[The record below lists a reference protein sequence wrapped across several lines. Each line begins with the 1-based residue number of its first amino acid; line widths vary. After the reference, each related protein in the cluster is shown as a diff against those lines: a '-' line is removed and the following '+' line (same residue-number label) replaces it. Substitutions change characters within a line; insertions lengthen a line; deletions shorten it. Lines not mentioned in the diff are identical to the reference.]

1 MTFNIDTDFSN
12 FYKSNSF
19 TGFVKS
25 INRFF
30 DLDDINE
37 IIARCTLKVLEKEK
51 KVFISEKE
59 FSTYFLTNLKYICYD
74 YIHEK
79 NGENSNNRHHHI
91 IRVIELPNLL
101 LEGYDSKNNKIKRVI
116 NSLKDE
122 NNQSNYY
129 FSKTEL
135 FELLEIHL
143 SQNKKLIKKPSNLE
157 FYKECLLIR
166 DREYLRDKY
175 NLSDTQLSGKIS
187 VLNRML
193 KKILTKKMEET
204 QVNSIA
210 DLNKLCEKYITEFPD
225 KKQFD
230 ILMTVTNY
238 EVMKTL
244 INIEVMEQPIISSVW
259 TYSYMNK
266 KFILKKNN

>member
-1 MTFNIDTDFSN
+1 MTFNIDTDFGN

-19 TGFVKS
+19 IGFVKS
-25 INRFF
+25 INSFF
-30 DLDDINE
+30 ELDDINE
-37 IIARCTLKVLEKEK
+37 IIARCNLRVLEKEK

-59 FSTYFLTNLKYICYD
+59 FSAYFLTNLKYICYD

-79 NGENSNNRHHHI
+79 NGENSNNRQHHI
-91 IRVIELPNLL
+91 IKIVELP
-101 LEGYDSKNNKIKRVI
+101 DSLI

-122 NNQSNYY
+122 DTQSNYY

-135 FELLEIHL
+135 FELLEIYL

-166 DREYLRDKY
+166 NRAYLREKY
-175 NLSDTQLSGKIS
+175 NLSDTQLSGRIS
-187 VLNRML
+187 GLNRIL
-193 KKILTKKMEET
+193 KKILAKKMEET

-225 KKQFD
+225 KRQFD

-244 INIEVMEQPIISSVW
+244 INIEVIEQPIISSVW